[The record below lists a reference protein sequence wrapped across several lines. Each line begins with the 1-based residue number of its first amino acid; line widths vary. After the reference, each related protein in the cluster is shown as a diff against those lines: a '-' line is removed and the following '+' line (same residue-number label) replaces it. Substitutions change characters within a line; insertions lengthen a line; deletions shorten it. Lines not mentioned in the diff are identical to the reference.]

1 MKKDYYM
8 EIDMI
13 LSVQNII
20 RKNTQN
26 WFKSILDSIYSKAL
40 QLLNSI
46 KIVKVTFFNSFQ
58 SAIKIVKL
66 QSLIRTNI
74 FRILK

>member
-40 QLLNSI
+40 QLQ
-46 KIVKVTFFNSFQ
+46 F
-58 SAIKIVKL
+58 
-66 QSLIRTNI
+66 
-74 FRILK
+74 